1 MKLRL
6 FPLPLAFCLLPL
18 PVFAS
23 AVADQGGQSGTTL
36 SGTVT
41 QTGNGQPLAGALV
54 VVDELRKEVRTGD
67 DGRYHHQDIDDRHN
81 CQVPHSHPLRGNQ
94 VQQEWREEH

>member
-67 DGRYHHQDIDDRHN
+67 DGRYHFEN
-81 CQVPHSHPLRGNQ
+81 VPPGQYHVGVRAEGYSTRRTEVRIG
-94 VQQEWREEH
+94 RRR